1 MSNKISLMCGFLLAF
16 SFMLSSVAM
25 AAGSSVN
32 DSFDALSN
40 SKGGSKSVAGMDAFD
55 DIAKSKGNN
64 DAGAGHGI
72 EAGLQ
77 AIETNRAEKQAR
89 DAELKR
95 LRMEEDAKKQDA
107 YLAENCDCH
116 YGEYADGRCKSAAL
130 ISIIQTCYGENAYG
144 FQEQIPCASSSMGE
158 EERQAS
164 ATAKAEKHRL
174 CTAWKAEG
182 PKANSAAFRAQLAQQ
197 YAVID
202 ASKQKWKEEE
212 KKRDEIIR
220 ADFKKTSE
228 KAAKDQQDSDQA
240 ARDAERAK
248 TASASAKVKA
258 EADEREAKQ
267 KAWCM
272 ADQSRMSSC
281 SCNRYRTTTGPAC
294 RVD

>member
-1 MSNKISLMCGFLLAF
+1 LLWALLVPF
-16 SFMLSSVAM
+16 FAL
-25 AAGSSVN
+25 AGDNSIN
-32 DSFDALSN
+32 DAFDALAN
-40 SKGGSKSVAGMDAFD
+40 SKGGSSSKSVGMDAFD
-55 DIAKSKGNN
+55 DIAKGKGSN

-77 AIETNRAEKQAR
+77 AIETNRAEKRAR

-95 LRMEEDAKKQDA
+95 LRMEEDAKKQDE
-107 YLAENCDCH
+107 YLAANCDCRF
-116 YGEYADGRCKSAAL
+116 GEYADGRCQSGL
-130 ISIIQTCYGENAYG
+130 LIIQTCYGENARG
-144 FQEQIPCASSSMGE
+144 FREAVPCASASMGE

-164 ATAKAEKHRL
+164 AAAKAEKHRL
-174 CTAWKAEG
+174 CAAWKAEG

-220 ADFKKTSE
+220 ADFKKASE
-228 KAAKDQQDSDQA
+228 KAAKDQQDRDQA
-240 ARDAERAK
+240 ARDAERAE
-248 TASASAKVKA
+248 TAAAAAKVKA

-272 ADQSRMSSC
+272 ADQSRLSYC
-281 SCNRYRTTTGPAC
+281 SCARYRSTSGPAC
-294 RVD
+294 VM